1 MKWFID
7 FLFRSSIGRKVVMS
21 LSGLFLM
28 LFLVVH
34 LLGNLQLLR
43 DDQGMQFNLY
53 TYFMTHNPLI
63 KLISYSLYFTIILHS
78 IQGIYLAWVNR
89 KAKGNKY
96 AVSSNASDSF
106 FARYMIH
113 LGLLIL
119 VFLLI
124 HMNQFW
130 LQMKLGAVPVVQY
143 PGHEH
148 NYQDLYT
155 PVVEVYRNIGFVI
168 FYIVS
173 MIFIAMH
180 LIHGFHSAFQSL
192 GLNHKKYNMLIRTLG
207 WLYAILIPLGFAI
220 LPIYIYLTQA

>member
-21 LSGLFLM
+21 LSGIFLM
-28 LFLVVH
+28 LFLIVH

-89 KAKGNKY
+89 KAKGSNY
-96 AVSSNASDSF
+96 AVSTNTSDSF

-119 VFLLI
+119 VFLVI
-124 HMNQFW
+124 HM
-130 LQMKLGAVPVVQY
+130 
-143 PGHEH
+143 
-148 NYQDLYT
+148 
-155 PVVEVYRNIGFVI
+155 
-168 FYIVS
+168 
-173 MIFIAMH
+173 
-180 LIHGFHSAFQSL
+180 
-192 GLNHKKYNMLIRTLG
+192 
-207 WLYAILIPLGFAI
+207 
-220 LPIYIYLTQA
+220 

>member
-21 LSGLFLM
+21 LSGIFLM
-28 LFLVVH
+28 LFLIVH

-89 KAKGNKY
+89 KAKGSKY
-96 AVSSNASDSF
+96 AVSTNTSDSF

-119 VFLLI
+119 AFLLI
-124 HMNQFW
+124 HMYQFW
-130 LQMKLGAVPVVQY
+130 LQMKLGAVPLVKY

-148 NYQDLYT
+148 DFQDLYK
-155 PVVEVYRNIGFVI
+155 PVVEVYSNIGYVV
-168 FYIVS
+168 FYTVS

-192 GLNHKKYNMLIRTLG
+192 GLNHKKYNGLIRSIG